1 LNGIVS
7 LDLQQPSKL
16 RIGIATSGR
25 FHLLDLAR
33 ELDALGMDVRFY
45 SYVSRKRA
53 AKFGLPER
61 CHVALLPFLFPLVV
75 LERLFPRFI
84 PRTIERLM
92 SWALDLVVIFCMR
105 PCDLFIC
112 MSGMYLRAPRFAR
125 RRYGAKIGLHR
136 GSMHIQAQREILAS
150 LPKASQ
156 VTRFMM
162 RRELKGYDVADYI
175 EVPSMHAAK
184 SFSSWPGLAH
194 KVFLNSYGVNLNQ
207 FPLRIGALPAEPTV
221 LFVGNWAYQKG
232 VDVLVEAIAEMND
245 VRLIHVGALLDA
257 PFPTNTRFVH
267 HDPIPQWELKKFYG
281 AAHVFALAS
290 RQDGFG
296 MVLSQA
302 LATGLLVVCTE
313 RTGGPDL
320 ARLPGLS
327 RFIRVVQSGDALAL
341 RRALTQALDDA
352 IGKGRVAPITE
363 AERQA
368 LSWRAYALRDLQFM
382 SKILQSCPP
391 FTAET

>member
-1 LNGIVS
+1 
-7 LDLQQPSKL
+7 
-16 RIGIATSGR
+16 
-25 FHLLDLAR
+25 
-33 ELDALGMDVRFY
+33 
-45 SYVSRKRA
+45 
-53 AKFGLPER
+53 
-61 CHVALLPFLFPLVV
+61 
-75 LERLFPRFI
+75 
-84 PRTIERLM
+84 
-92 SWALDLVVIFCMR
+92 
-105 PCDLFIC
+105 
-112 MSGMYLRAPRFAR
+112 
-125 RRYGAKIGLHR
+125 
-136 GSMHIQAQREILAS
+136 MHIQAQHEILAS
-150 LPKASQ
+150 LPQASQ

-194 KVFLNSYGVNLNQ
+194 KVFLNSYGVDLNQ

-232 VDVLVEAIAEMND
+232 VDVLAEAIAEMND

-296 MVLSQA
+296 MVLSRA
-302 LATGLLVVCTE
+302 SCHRPFGRLYGTYRWPRSCA
-313 RTGGPDL
+313 P
-320 ARLPGLS
+320 ARIS

-341 RRALTQALDDA
+341 RRALTQALDDT